1 MSQKLPVS
9 DFKWVEVASQNNEDY
24 IKNYSEDTNT
34 GYFIEVD
41 VQYPQKLHE
50 VCNYLPFLP
59 ERMKIEKTEK
69 LVANLHD
76 KEEYVID
83 IRNLKQSLNH
93 VVALKKVHRVNRF
106 NQKALL
112 KSYIDMNTELIK
124 NPKMKKIF

>member
-24 IKNYSEDTNT
+24 IKNYSEDTNI
-34 GYFIEVD
+34 GQFIEVD

-59 ERMKIEKTEK
+59 ERMKTEKTEK

-83 IRNLKQSLNH
+83 IRNLKQVLNH
-93 VVALKKVHRVNRF
+93 VLALKKCIESTDF
-106 NQKALL
+106 
-112 KSYIDMNTELIK
+112 IK
-124 NPKMKKIF
+124 KLG

>member
-1 MSQKLPVS
+1 MSQKLLVS

-50 VCNYLPFLP
+50 VYNYLPFLP

-93 VVALKKVHRVNRF
+93 VVTLKKVHRVNRC

-112 KSYIDMNTELIK
+112 KSYIDMNTELRK